1 MIQNLEMAIDVGK
14 WLSQGQVKASD
25 PCGLF
30 VDGPSARAL
39 PLRRRD
45 VKADVCV
52 DACYADTAETFS
64 YISDVDC
71 TCVFKFPLPPRAAV
85 YR

>member
-1 MIQNLEMAIDVGK
+1 MAAIDVGD
-14 WLSQGQVKASD
+14 WLSQGEVKPSD

-30 VDGPSARAL
+30 IDGAAAV

-45 VKADVCV
+45 IKADVCV
-52 DACYADTAETFS
+52 DACYADTCETFS
-64 YISDVDC
+64 YASATDC
-71 TCVFKFPLPPRAAV
+71 TATFKFPLPPRSAV